1 MMGRTLFYLGI
12 EAPLK
17 EYFAKVTD
25 GQAEILSDDRQAE
38 RTIGTCG
45 SPKGGDVILFFEQK
59 DEKSDPARLA
69 RLRKKFPG
77 LYLILVSPRE
87 LDMECRRLYVK
98 SGIND
103 IMRPGTD
110 EAALRKKLEFIC
122 KHRGHLLGEG
132 GKGKGEI
139 KVSLKLPLWK
149 RSFDVLFSAV
159 AILVFSPLLLGVALA
174 VRLESK
180 GSVVYRSKR
189 AGSNYKVFDFLKF
202 RSMYTDADK
211 RLGQFKDLNQYAGQ
225 AADDAASTGASEGL
239 LVGDDTDLGAD
250 DEMLLVSDDYVIAES
265 DYART
270 KAVEQEN
277 AFVKLEN
284 DPRITKVGRFIRKYS
299 LDELPQLFNVLKGD
313 MSVVGNRPL
322 PLYEAEK
329 LTSDEY
335 IERFMAPAGM
345 TGLWQVERRG
355 MSGKMSA
362 EERKKLDIIYAK
374 NYSIGLDFKILLKTF
389 TAFVQ
394 KENV

>member
-1 MMGRTLFYLGI
+1 MERTLFYLGI
-12 EAPLK
+12 NIPLRD
-17 EYFAKVTD
+17 YFAKVTD
-25 GQAEILSDDRQAE
+25 GQAEMLSDDRQAE

-45 SPKGGDVILFFEQK
+45 SPKGKDVILFFEQK
-59 DEKSDPARLA
+59 DEKTDPARLV

-77 LYLILVSPRE
+77 LYLILVPSQE
-87 LDMECRRLYVK
+87 LDMERRLMYMK
-98 SGIND
+98 CGIND
-103 IMRPGTD
+103 VMRPKED
-110 EAALRKKLEFIC
+110 EAAVRGKLEFIC
-122 KHRGHLLGEG
+122 RHRGHLLG
-132 GKGKGEI
+132 KRGKGEI

-149 RSFDVLFSAV
+149 RAFDILFSAG
-159 AILVFSPLLLGVALA
+159 AILVLSPLLLGVALA
-174 VRLESK
+174 VRLESR
-180 GSVVYRSKR
+180 GAVVYRSKR

-225 AADDAASTGASEGL
+225 ATDEPVPAATAEGL
-239 LVGDDTDLGAD
+239 LVGDDTAFEAD
-250 DEMLLVSDDYVIAES
+250 DEVLLVSDDYVIAEP

-362 EERKKLDIIYAK
+362 QERKKLDIVYAK
-374 NYSIGLDFKILLKTF
+374 HYSIGLDFKILLKTF

>member
-1 MMGRTLFYLGI
+1 MEHTLFYLGI
-12 EAPLK
+12 NASLRD
-17 EYFAKVTD
+17 YFAKVTD
-25 GQAEILSDDRQAE
+25 GHAEMLSDDRQAE

-45 SPKGGDVILFFEQK
+45 SPKGKDVILFFEQK
-59 DEKSDPARLA
+59 DEKTDPARLA

-77 LYLILVSPRE
+77 LYLILVPSQE
-87 LDMECRRLYVK
+87 LDMECRLLYIK

-103 IMRPGTD
+103 VMRPEEDQAVVRG
-110 EAALRKKLEFIC
+110 KLDFIDR
-122 KHRGHLLGEG
+122 HRGHLLGEG
-132 GKGKGEI
+132 GKGEI

-149 RSFDVLFSAV
+149 RAFDILFSAF

-180 GSVVYRSKR
+180 GPVVYRSKR

-211 RLGQFKDLNQYAGQ
+211 RLGQFKDLNQYAAQ
-225 AADDAASTGASEGL
+225 TANDPVPAATAEGL
-239 LVGDDTDLGAD
+239 LVGDDTAFDAD

-362 EERKKLDIIYAK
+362 EERKKLDIVYAK
-374 NYSIGLDFKILLKTF
+374 HYSIGLDFKILLKTF

>member
-1 MMGRTLFYLGI
+1 MELTLFYLGI
-12 EAPLK
+12 NASLRD
-17 EYFAKVTD
+17 YFAKVTD
-25 GQAEILSDDRQAE
+25 GQAEMLSDDRQAE

-45 SPKGGDVILFFEQK
+45 SPKGKDVILFFEQK
-59 DEKSDPARLA
+59 DEKTDPARLA

-77 LYLILVSPRE
+77 LYLILVPSQE
-87 LDMECRRLYVK
+87 LDMECRLMYMK

-103 IMRPGTD
+103 VMRPEEDQAVVRG
-110 EAALRKKLEFIC
+110 KLDFIGR
-122 KHRGHLLGEG
+122 HRGHLLGEG
-132 GKGKGEI
+132 GKGEI

-149 RSFDVLFSAV
+149 RAFDILFSAF

-180 GSVVYRSKR
+180 GPVVYRSKR

-211 RLGQFKDLNQYAGQ
+211 RLGQFKDLNQYAAQ
-225 AADDAASTGASEGL
+225 TANDPVPAATAEGL
-239 LVGDDTDLGAD
+239 LVGDDTAFDAD

-362 EERKKLDIIYAK
+362 EERKKLDIVYAK
-374 NYSIGLDFKILLKTF
+374 HYSIGLDFKILLKTF

>member
-1 MMGRTLFYLGI
+1 MERTLFYLGI
-12 EAPLK
+12 DASLRD
-17 EYFAKVTD
+17 YFAKITD

-45 SPKGGDVILFFEQK
+45 SPKGKDVILFFEQK
-59 DEKSDPARLA
+59 DEKTDPARLA

-77 LYLILVSPRE
+77 LYLILVPSQE
-87 LDMECRRLYVK
+87 LDMECRLMYMK

-103 IMRPGTD
+103 VIRPCAD
-110 EAALRKKLEFIC
+110 EASVRGKLDFIC
-122 KHRGHLLGEG
+122 QHRGHLLGEG
-132 GKGKGEI
+132 GKGEI

-149 RSFDVLFSAV
+149 RTFDILFSAG

-180 GSVVYRSKR
+180 GPIVYRSKR

-211 RLGQFKDLNQYAGQ
+211 RLGQFKNLNQYAGQ
-225 AADDAASTGASEGL
+225 TADDPASAATTEGI
-239 LVGDDTDLGAD
+239 LVGDDTAFEAD
-250 DEMLLVSDDYVIAES
+250 DEVLLVSDDYVISEP

-362 EERKKLDIIYAK
+362 EERKKLDIVYAK
-374 NYSIGLDFKILLKTF
+374 HYSIGLDFKILLKTF

>member
-1 MMGRTLFYLGI
+1 MERTLFYLGI
-12 EAPLK
+12 NIPLRD
-17 EYFAKVTD
+17 YFAKVTD
-25 GQAEILSDDRQAE
+25 GQAEMLSDDRQAE
-38 RTIGTCG
+38 RAIGTCG
-45 SPKGGDVILFFEQK
+45 SPKGKDVILFFEQK
-59 DEKSDPARLA
+59 DEKTDSARLA

-77 LYLILVSPRE
+77 LYLILVPSQE
-87 LDMECRRLYVK
+87 LNMERRLMYMK
-98 SGIND
+98 CGIND
-103 IMRPGTD
+103 VMRPEED
-110 EAALRKKLEFIC
+110 EAAVRGKLEFIC
-122 KHRGHLLGEG
+122 RHRGHLLGEG
-132 GKGKGEI
+132 GKGEI

-149 RSFDVLFSAV
+149 RAFDILFSTG

-180 GSVVYRSKR
+180 GPVVYRSKR

-225 AADDAASTGASEGL
+225 AADDPASAAAAEGI
-239 LVGDDTDLGAD
+239 LVGDDTAFEAD
-250 DEMLLVSDDYVIAES
+250 DEVLLVSDDYVIAEP

-362 EERKKLDIIYAK
+362 EERKKLDIVYAK
-374 NYSIGLDFKILLKTF
+374 HYSIGLDFKILLKTF

>member
-1 MMGRTLFYLGI
+1 MMERTLFYLGI
-12 EAPLK
+12 SVPLRD
-17 EYFAKVTD
+17 YFAKVTD
-25 GQAEILSDDRQAE
+25 GQIEMLSDDRQAE

-45 SPKGGDVILFFEQK
+45 SPKGKDVILFFEQK
-59 DEKSDPARLA
+59 DEKTDPARLA

-77 LYLILVSPRE
+77 LYLILVPSQE
-87 LDMECRRLYVK
+87 LDVERRLMYMK
-98 SGIND
+98 CGIND
-103 IMRPGTD
+103 VMRPGPD
-110 EAALRKKLEFIC
+110 EASVRGKLEFIYR
-122 KHRGHLLGEG
+122 HRGHLLGG
-132 GKGKGEI
+132 GGKGEI

-149 RSFDVLFSAV
+149 RAFDILFSAG

-180 GSVVYRSKR
+180 GPIVYRSKR

-211 RLGQFKDLNQYAGQ
+211 RLGQFKELNQYAGQ
-225 AADDAASTGASEGL
+225 AADDAASTGVSEGL

-250 DEMLLVSDDYVIAES
+250 DEMLLISDDYVIAES

-362 EERKKLDIIYAK
+362 EERKKLDIVYAK
-374 NYSIGLDFKILLKTF
+374 HYSIGLDFKILLKTF